1 MREDIKSQKLTYL
14 SKNFYFFVSRCPKST
29 GSNVITYEDTARES
43 SGHWQNRDFAND
55 PIVPSYHQNSSGEDV
70 AVKRKCSRLY
80 SFILACL
87 MLMPCIQ
94 TQAAAANLP
103 PGTSKA
109 VVFLLDASNSMNT
122 NDRERLAKDSIAQL
136 IYSLPSN
143 YYVGFAAYNTS
154 VVSSIGMQDSSAR
167 EPVMEAV
174 DAVAYTGYTNA
185 GAGLTTG
192 MELLETV
199 DAAEKTVVILSDGE
213 IIMNS
218 DAATAESSNQFQ
230 AAVEDAQVKGV
241 RIHVIGLGAD
251 MADEDNTIFS
261 AATQTGGV
269 NYHAP
274 QSTDIQSVIDSILLE
289 QLGVKKTRAAIIDTD
304 GGTEDITVSIPS
316 ANTSRTRILLTSGSP
331 IQNLKADFS
340 AVNGWQYSGSRYTLL
355 ELDHP
360 TDTAVH
366 ITFQGRAGGQVKV
379 DVISEYVLTTKLASA
394 YTDSEPESP
403 EAEYLDRAAEIS
415 AAFYDAGDSDR
426 QMLTDP
432 VFQGLLVP
440 TTAGTDSTSCYL
452 KDGVITFQRAVTADA
467 KLPVQF
473 DFTRLDTNLILEQ
486 PVLLDL
492 AGPPALT
499 KPPLE
504 DYRPQIIVGALILL
518 AFISMLIIWL
528 ASRRKKAKAVASPA
542 APVAPAAAPA
552 ARVEEPGR
560 YGYVGRLN
568 IYITNTLS
576 GHDFPPL
583 TYNLFR
589 IPGGKK
595 LSLQEILDGC
605 EVDEPFEGA
614 DKIFFQPGAG
624 HCLLLTNES
633 DCTLM
638 QNREI
643 LMKGRSYQISLNS
656 KVDITFEDERSEIA
670 LQYRDVKPSDM
681 RLLAGEP
688 H

>member
-1 MREDIKSQKLTYL
+1 MRES
-14 SKNFYFFVSRCPKST
+14 FGC
-29 GSNVITYEDTARES
+29 
-43 SGHWQNRDFAND
+43 WQNRDFANG
-55 PIVPSYHQNSSGEDV
+55 PYPPKTNLISYGEDI

-80 SFILACL
+80 SFVLVCFML
-87 MLMPCIQ
+87 MLCVQ

-154 VVSSIGMQDSSAR
+154 VVSSIGMQDSNAR

-174 DAVAYTGYTNA
+174 EAVSYTGYTNA
-185 GAGLTTG
+185 GAGLATG
-192 MELLETV
+192 MELLDTV
-199 DAAEKTVVILSDGE
+199 DAAEKTIVILSDGE
-213 IIMNS
+213 IIMSS
-218 DAATAESSNQFQ
+218 DDATAESSDQFQ
-230 AAVEDAQVKGV
+230 AAVETARTEGV
-241 RIHVIGLGAD
+241 RVHVIGLGED
-251 MADEDNTIFS
+251 MADDDNTIFS
-261 AATQTGGV
+261 AAVQTKGV

-304 GGTEDITVSIPS
+304 GGTEDITVTIPS
-316 ANTSRTRILLTSGSP
+316 TNTSRTRILLTSGSP

-355 ELDHP
+355 ELEHP

-379 DVISEYVLTTKLASA
+379 DVISEYVLTTKLAAS

-403 EAEYLDRAAEIS
+403 ETECLDRTVEIS

-440 TTAGTDSTSCYL
+440 TAAGGDSVSCYL
-452 KDGVITFQRAVTADA
+452 KDGIITFQRAVTADT

-492 AGPPALT
+492 EGPPALP
-499 KPPLE
+499 KSPLE

-518 AFISMLIIWL
+518 AVISMLIIWL
-528 ASRRKKAKAVASPA
+528 ASRRKKAREVVSPTAPAVPT
-542 APVAPAAAPA
+542 AAAPA
-552 ARVEEPGR
+552 ARTEEPGR

-595 LSLQEILDGC
+595 LSLQDILDSC
-605 EVDEPFEGA
+605 EVEEPFEGA
-614 DKIFFQPGAG
+614 DKIFFQPAAG
-624 HCLLLTNES
+624 HCLLLTNKS

-643 LMKGRSYQISLNS
+643 LMKGHSYQISLNS

>member
-1 MREDIKSQKLTYL
+1 M
-14 SKNFYFFVSRCPKST
+14 
-29 GSNVITYEDTARES
+29 
-43 SGHWQNRDFAND
+43 
-55 PIVPSYHQNSSGEDV
+55 
-70 AVKRKCSRLY
+70 KRKCSRLY
-80 SFILACL
+80 SFILACF
-87 MLMPCIQ
+87 MLMTCVQ
-94 TQAAAANLP
+94 MQAAAANLP

-109 VVFLLDASNSMNT
+109 VVFLLDASNSMNS

-154 VVSSIGMQDSSAR
+154 VVSSIGMQDSNAR

-174 DAVAYTGYTNA
+174 DAVSYTGYTNA

-192 MELLETV
+192 MELLDTV

-218 DAATAESSNQFQ
+218 NDATAESSNQFQ
-230 AAVEDAQVKGV
+230 TAVEAARAEGV
-241 RIHVIGLGAD
+241 RIHVIGLGED
-251 MADEDNTIFS
+251 MADDDNTIFS
-261 AATQTGGV
+261 AATQTDGV

-304 GGTEDITVSIPS
+304 GGTEDITVTIPS

-360 TDTAVH
+360 TDTTVH

-379 DVISEYVLTTKLASA
+379 DVISEYVLAARLTAS
-394 YTDSEPESP
+394 YTDSEPELP
-403 EAEYLDRAAEIS
+403 EAEYLHRAADVS
-415 AAFYDAGDSDR
+415 AAFYDAGDTDR

-432 VFQGLLVP
+432 VFQGLSVP
-440 TTAGTDSTSCYL
+440 TTAGTDTVSCYL
-452 KDGVITFQRAVTADA
+452 KDGVIAFHCTVTADT

-473 DFTRLDTNLILEQ
+473 DFTKLDTNLILEQ
-486 PVLLDL
+486 PVTVELE
-492 AGPPALT
+492 GPPAVE

-504 DYRPQIIVGALILL
+504 DYRPQIIVGSLILL
-518 AFISMLIIWL
+518 ALISLLIIWL
-528 ASRRKKAKAVASPA
+528 VSWRKKAKVVVP
-542 APVAPAAAPA
+542 PAAAVSATTA
-552 ARVEEPGR
+552 APTSQTEETSR

-595 LSLQEILDGC
+595 LSLQEILDSC

-624 HCLLLTNES
+624 HCLLLTNNS

-643 LMKGRSYQISLNS
+643 LMKGHSYQIGLNS

-681 RLLAGEP
+681 RLLAGET

>member
-1 MREDIKSQKLTYL
+1 M
-14 SKNFYFFVSRCPKST
+14 
-29 GSNVITYEDTARES
+29 
-43 SGHWQNRDFAND
+43 
-55 PIVPSYHQNSSGEDV
+55 
-70 AVKRKCSRLY
+70 KRKCSRLY
-80 SFILACL
+80 SFILACF
-87 MLMPCIQ
+87 MLMTCVQ

-109 VVFLLDASNSMNT
+109 VVFLLDASNSMNS

-154 VVSSIGMQDSSAR
+154 VVSSIGMQDSNAR

-174 DAVAYTGYTNA
+174 DAVSYTGYTNA

-192 MELLETV
+192 MELLDTV

-218 DAATAESSNQFQ
+218 NDATAESSNQFQ
-230 AAVEDAQVKGV
+230 TAVEAARAEGV
-241 RIHVIGLGAD
+241 RIHVIGLGED
-251 MADEDNTIFS
+251 MADDDNTIFS
-261 AATQTGGV
+261 AATQTDGV

-304 GGTEDITVSIPS
+304 GGTEDITVTIPS

-360 TDTAVH
+360 TDTTVH

-379 DVISEYVLTTKLASA
+379 DVISEYVLAARLTAS
-394 YTDSEPESP
+394 YTDSEPELP
-403 EAEYLDRAAEIS
+403 EAEYLHRAADVS
-415 AAFYDAGDSDR
+415 AAFYDAGDTDR

-432 VFQGLLVP
+432 VFQGLSVP
-440 TTAGTDSTSCYL
+440 TTAGTDTVSCYL
-452 KDGVITFQRAVTADA
+452 KDGVIAFHCTVTADT

-473 DFTRLDTNLILEQ
+473 DFTKLDTNLILEQ
-486 PVLLDL
+486 PVTVELE
-492 AGPPALT
+492 GPPAVE

-504 DYRPQIIVGALILL
+504 DYRPQIIVGSLILL
-518 AFISMLIIWL
+518 ALISLLIIWL
-528 ASRRKKAKAVASPA
+528 VSWRKKAKVVVP
-542 APVAPAAAPA
+542 PAAAVSATTA
-552 ARVEEPGR
+552 APTSQTEDTSR

-595 LSLQEILDGC
+595 LSLQEILDSC

-624 HCLLLTNES
+624 HCLLLTNNS

-643 LMKGRSYQISLNS
+643 LMKGHSYQIGLNS

-681 RLLAGEP
+681 RLLAGET

>member
-1 MREDIKSQKLTYL
+1 M
-14 SKNFYFFVSRCPKST
+14 
-29 GSNVITYEDTARES
+29 
-43 SGHWQNRDFAND
+43 
-55 PIVPSYHQNSSGEDV
+55 
-70 AVKRKCSRLY
+70 KRKCSRLY
-80 SFILACL
+80 SFILACF
-87 MLMPCIQ
+87 MLMTCVQ

-109 VVFLLDASNSMNT
+109 VVFLLDASNSMNS

-154 VVSSIGMQDSSAR
+154 VVSSIGMQDSNAR

-174 DAVAYTGYTNA
+174 DAVSYTGYTNA

-192 MELLETV
+192 MELLDTV

-218 DAATAESSNQFQ
+218 NDATAESSNQFQ
-230 AAVEDAQVKGV
+230 TAVEAARAEGV
-241 RIHVIGLGAD
+241 RIHVIGLGED
-251 MADEDNTIFS
+251 MADDDNTIFS
-261 AATQTGGV
+261 AATQTNGV

-274 QSTDIQSVIDSILLE
+274 QSTDIQNVIDSILLD

-304 GGTEDITVSIPS
+304 GGTEDITVTIPS

-360 TDTAVH
+360 TDTTVH

-379 DVISEYVLTTKLASA
+379 DVISEYVLAARLTAS
-394 YTDSEPESP
+394 YTDSEPELP
-403 EAEYLDRAAEIS
+403 EAEYLHRAADVS
-415 AAFYDAGDSDR
+415 AAFYDAGDTDR

-432 VFQGLLVP
+432 VFQGLSVP
-440 TTAGTDSTSCYL
+440 TTAGTDTVSCYL
-452 KDGVITFQRAVTADA
+452 KDGVIAFHCTVTADT

-473 DFTRLDTNLILEQ
+473 DFTKLDTNLILEQ
-486 PVLLDL
+486 PVTVELE
-492 AGPPALT
+492 GPPAVE

-504 DYRPQIIVGALILL
+504 DYRPQIIVGSLILL
-518 AFISMLIIWL
+518 ALISLLIIWL
-528 ASRRKKAKAVASPA
+528 VSWRKKAKVVVPPTAAVSATTA
-542 APVAPAAAPA
+542 APTSQT
-552 ARVEEPGR
+552 EETSR

-595 LSLQEILDGC
+595 LSLQEILDSC

-624 HCLLLTNES
+624 HCLLLTNNS

-643 LMKGRSYQISLNS
+643 LMKGHSYQIGLNS

-681 RLLAGEP
+681 RLLAGET

>member
-1 MREDIKSQKLTYL
+1 M
-14 SKNFYFFVSRCPKST
+14 
-29 GSNVITYEDTARES
+29 
-43 SGHWQNRDFAND
+43 
-55 PIVPSYHQNSSGEDV
+55 
-70 AVKRKCSRLY
+70 KRKCSRLY
-80 SFILACL
+80 SFILACF
-87 MLMPCIQ
+87 MLMTCVQ

-109 VVFLLDASNSMNT
+109 VVFLLDASNSMNS

-154 VVSSIGMQDSSAR
+154 VVSSIGMQDSNAR

-174 DAVAYTGYTNA
+174 DAVSYTGYTNA

-192 MELLETV
+192 MELLDTV

-218 DAATAESSNQFQ
+218 NDATAESSNQFQ
-230 AAVEDAQVKGV
+230 TAVEAARAEGV
-241 RIHVIGLGAD
+241 RIHVIGLGED
-251 MADEDNTIFS
+251 MADDDNTIFS
-261 AATQTGGV
+261 AATQTNGV

-274 QSTDIQSVIDSILLE
+274 QSTDIQNVIDSILLD

-304 GGTEDITVSIPS
+304 GGTEDITVTIPS

-360 TDTAVH
+360 TDTTVH

-379 DVISEYVLTTKLASA
+379 DVISEYVLAARLTAS
-394 YTDSEPESP
+394 YTDSEPELP
-403 EAEYLDRAAEIS
+403 EAEDLHRAADVS
-415 AAFYDAGDSDR
+415 AAFYDAGDTDR

-432 VFQGLLVP
+432 VFQGLSVP
-440 TTAGTDSTSCYL
+440 TTAGTDTVSCYL
-452 KDGVITFQRAVTADA
+452 KDGVIAFHCTVTADT

-473 DFTRLDTNLILEQ
+473 DFTKLDTNLILEQ
-486 PVLLDL
+486 PVTVELE
-492 AGPPALT
+492 GPPAVE

-504 DYRPQIIVGALILL
+504 DYRPQIIVGSLILL
-518 AFISMLIIWL
+518 ALISLLIIWL
-528 ASRRKKAKAVASPA
+528 VSWRKKAKVVVP
-542 APVAPAAAPA
+542 PAAAVSATTA
-552 ARVEEPGR
+552 APTSQTEETSR

-595 LSLQEILDGC
+595 LSLQEILDSC

-624 HCLLLTNES
+624 HCLLLTNNS

-643 LMKGRSYQISLNS
+643 LMKGHSYQIGLNS

-681 RLLAGEP
+681 RLLAGET

>member
-1 MREDIKSQKLTYL
+1 M
-14 SKNFYFFVSRCPKST
+14 
-29 GSNVITYEDTARES
+29 
-43 SGHWQNRDFAND
+43 
-55 PIVPSYHQNSSGEDV
+55 
-70 AVKRKCSRLY
+70 KRKCSRLY
-80 SFILACL
+80 SFILACF
-87 MLMPCIQ
+87 MLMTCVQ

-109 VVFLLDASNSMNT
+109 VVFLLDASNSMNS

-154 VVSSIGMQDSSAR
+154 VVSSIGMQDSNAR

-174 DAVAYTGYTNA
+174 DAVSYTGYTNA

-192 MELLETV
+192 MELLDTV

-218 DAATAESSNQFQ
+218 NDATAESSNQFQ
-230 AAVEDAQVKGV
+230 TAVEAARAEGV
-241 RIHVIGLGAD
+241 RIHVIGLGED
-251 MADEDNTIFS
+251 MADDDNTIFS
-261 AATQTGGV
+261 AATQTNGV

-274 QSTDIQSVIDSILLE
+274 QSTDIQNVIDSILLD

-304 GGTEDITVSIPS
+304 GGTEDITVTIPS

-360 TDTAVH
+360 TDTTVH
-366 ITFQGRAGGQVKV
+366 ITFQGRVGGQVKV
-379 DVISEYVLTTKLASA
+379 DVISEYVLAARLTAS
-394 YTDSEPESP
+394 YTDSEPELP
-403 EAEYLDRAAEIS
+403 EAEYLHRAADVS
-415 AAFYDAGDSDR
+415 AAFYDAGDTDR

-432 VFQGLLVP
+432 VFQGLSVP
-440 TTAGTDSTSCYL
+440 TTAGTDTVSCYL
-452 KDGVITFQRAVTADA
+452 KDGVIAFHCTVTADT

-473 DFTRLDTNLILEQ
+473 DFTKLDTNLILEQ
-486 PVLLDL
+486 PVTVELE
-492 AGPPALT
+492 GPPAVE

-504 DYRPQIIVGALILL
+504 DYRPQIIVGSLILL
-518 AFISMLIIWL
+518 ALISLLIIWL
-528 ASRRKKAKAVASPA
+528 VSWRKKAKVVVP
-542 APVAPAAAPA
+542 PAAAVSATTA
-552 ARVEEPGR
+552 APTSQTEETSR

-595 LSLQEILDGC
+595 LSLQEILDSC

-624 HCLLLTNES
+624 HCLLLTNNS

-643 LMKGRSYQISLNS
+643 LMKGHSYQIGLNS

-681 RLLAGEP
+681 RLLAGET

>member
-1 MREDIKSQKLTYL
+1 M
-14 SKNFYFFVSRCPKST
+14 
-29 GSNVITYEDTARES
+29 
-43 SGHWQNRDFAND
+43 
-55 PIVPSYHQNSSGEDV
+55 
-70 AVKRKCSRLY
+70 KRKCSRLY
-80 SFILACL
+80 SFILACF
-87 MLMPCIQ
+87 MLMTCVQ

-109 VVFLLDASNSMNT
+109 VVFLLDASNSMNS

-154 VVSSIGMQDSSAR
+154 VVSSIGMQDSNAR

-174 DAVAYTGYTNA
+174 DAVSYTGYTNA
-185 GAGLTTG
+185 GAGLITG
-192 MELLETV
+192 MELLDTV

-218 DAATAESSNQFQ
+218 NDATAESSNQFQ
-230 AAVEDAQVKGV
+230 TAVEAARAEGV
-241 RIHVIGLGAD
+241 RIHVIGLGED
-251 MADEDNTIFS
+251 MADDDNTIFS
-261 AATQTGGV
+261 AATQTDGV

-304 GGTEDITVSIPS
+304 GGTEDITVTIPS

-360 TDTAVH
+360 TDTTVH

-379 DVISEYVLTTKLASA
+379 DVISEYVLAARLTAS
-394 YTDSEPESP
+394 YTDSEPELP
-403 EAEYLDRAAEIS
+403 EAEYLHRAADVS
-415 AAFYDAGDSDR
+415 AAFYDAGDTDR

-432 VFQGLLVP
+432 VFQGLSVP
-440 TTAGTDSTSCYL
+440 TTAGTDTVSCYL
-452 KDGVITFQRAVTADA
+452 KDGVIAFHCTVTADT

-473 DFTRLDTNLILEQ
+473 DFTKLDTNLILEQ
-486 PVLLDL
+486 PVTVELE
-492 AGPPALT
+492 GPPAVE

-504 DYRPQIIVGALILL
+504 DYRPQIIVGSLILL
-518 AFISMLIIWL
+518 ALISLLIIWL
-528 ASRRKKAKAVASPA
+528 VSWRKKAKVVVP
-542 APVAPAAAPA
+542 PAAAVSATTA
-552 ARVEEPGR
+552 APTSQTEETSR

-595 LSLQEILDGC
+595 LSLQEILDSC

-624 HCLLLTNES
+624 HCLLLTNNS

-643 LMKGRSYQISLNS
+643 LMKGHSYQIGLNS

-681 RLLAGEP
+681 RLLAGET

>member
-1 MREDIKSQKLTYL
+1 M
-14 SKNFYFFVSRCPKST
+14 
-29 GSNVITYEDTARES
+29 
-43 SGHWQNRDFAND
+43 
-55 PIVPSYHQNSSGEDV
+55 
-70 AVKRKCSRLY
+70 KRRRSRLY
-80 SFILACL
+80 SFILVCFMLIAC
-87 MLMPCIQ
+87 IR
-94 TQAAAANLP
+94 TQATDANPP

-109 VVFLLDASNSMNT
+109 IVFLLDASNSMNS

-154 VVSSIGMQDSSAR
+154 VVSSIGMQDGNDR
-167 EPVMEAV
+167 EPVMEEV

-185 GAGLTTG
+185 GAGLTTA
-192 MELLETV
+192 MELLDTV
-199 DAAEKTVVILSDGE
+199 DASEKTVVILSDGE

-218 DAATAESSNQFQ
+218 NAATTESSTQFQ
-230 AAVEDAQVKGV
+230 AAVEAAQTAGV

-251 MADEDNTIFS
+251 MADDDNTIFS
-261 AATQTGGV
+261 ASTQTKGV

-274 QSTDIQSVIDSILLE
+274 QSTDIQSVIDSILSE
-289 QLGVKKTRAAIIDTD
+289 QLGVRRTRAAIVDTD
-304 GGTEDITVSIPS
+304 GGTEEITVTIPS
-316 ANTSRTRILLTSGSP
+316 VNTSRTRILLTSGNP

-379 DVISEYVLTTKLASA
+379 DVISEYVLTTQFNVS
-394 YTDSEPESP
+394 YTDSEPELP
-403 EAEYLDRAAEIS
+403 ETEYFNRTADITAT
-415 AAFYDAGDSDR
+415 FYDAGDSDR

-432 VFQGLLVP
+432 VFQGRLVP
-440 TTAGTDSTSCYL
+440 VTADGDSIPCYL
-452 KDGVITFQRAVTADA
+452 KDGAIVFQRTVPADA
-467 KLPVQF
+467 KAAVQF
-473 DFTRLDTNLILEQ
+473 DFTKLDTNLILKQ
-486 PVLLDL
+486 PASVELE
-492 AGPPALT
+492 GPPTLPE
-499 KPPLE
+499 PPPE
-504 DYRPQIIVGALILL
+504 DFRPQIIAGSLILL
-518 AFISMLIIWL
+518 AIAAILIIWL
-528 ASRRKKAKAVASPA
+528 TSRRRKAKVVVPSAAAAAVS
-542 APVAPAAAPA
+542 APV
-552 ARVEEPGR
+552 ARVEETGR

-576 GHDFPPL
+576 GHDFPPF

-595 LSLQEILDGC
+595 LSLQEILDSC

-614 DKIFFQPGAG
+614 DRIFFQPAAG
-624 HCLLLTNES
+624 HCLLLINES

>member
-1 MREDIKSQKLTYL
+1 M
-14 SKNFYFFVSRCPKST
+14 
-29 GSNVITYEDTARES
+29 
-43 SGHWQNRDFAND
+43 
-55 PIVPSYHQNSSGEDV
+55 
-70 AVKRKCSRLY
+70 KRKCSRLY
-80 SFILACL
+80 SFILACF
-87 MLMPCIQ
+87 MLMTCVQ

-109 VVFLLDASNSMNT
+109 VVFLLDASNSMNS

-154 VVSSIGMQDSSAR
+154 VVSSIGMQDSNAR

-174 DAVAYTGYTNA
+174 DAVSYTGYTNA

-192 MELLETV
+192 MELLDTV

-218 DAATAESSNQFQ
+218 NDATAESSNQFQ
-230 AAVEDAQVKGV
+230 TAVEAARAEGV
-241 RIHVIGLGAD
+241 RIHVIGLGED
-251 MADEDNTIFS
+251 MADDDNTIFS
-261 AATQTGGV
+261 AATQTNGV

-274 QSTDIQSVIDSILLE
+274 QSTDIQNVIDSILLD

-304 GGTEDITVSIPS
+304 GGTEDITVTIPS

-360 TDTAVH
+360 TDTTVH

-379 DVISEYVLTTKLASA
+379 DVISEYVLAARLTAS
-394 YTDSEPESP
+394 YTDSEPELP
-403 EAEYLDRAAEIS
+403 EAEYFHRTADVS
-415 AAFYDAGDSDR
+415 AAFYDAGDTDR

-432 VFQGLLVP
+432 VFQGLSVP
-440 TTAGTDSTSCYL
+440 TTAGTDTVSCYL
-452 KDGVITFQRAVTADA
+452 KDGVIAFHCTVTADT

-473 DFTRLDTNLILEQ
+473 DFTKLDTNLILEQ
-486 PVLLDL
+486 PVTVELE
-492 AGPPALT
+492 GPPAVE

-504 DYRPQIIVGALILL
+504 DYRPQIIVGSLILL
-518 AFISMLIIWL
+518 ALISLLIIWL
-528 ASRRKKAKAVASPA
+528 VSWRKKAKVVVP
-542 APVAPAAAPA
+542 PAAAVSATTA
-552 ARVEEPGR
+552 APTSQTEETSR

-595 LSLQEILDGC
+595 LSLQEILDSC

-624 HCLLLTNES
+624 HCLLLTNNS

-643 LMKGRSYQISLNS
+643 LMKGHSYQIGLNS

-681 RLLAGEP
+681 RLLAGET

>member
-1 MREDIKSQKLTYL
+1 M
-14 SKNFYFFVSRCPKST
+14 
-29 GSNVITYEDTARES
+29 
-43 SGHWQNRDFAND
+43 
-55 PIVPSYHQNSSGEDV
+55 NS
-70 AVKRKCSRLY
+70 
-80 SFILACL
+80 
-87 MLMPCIQ
+87 
-94 TQAAAANLP
+94 
-103 PGTSKA
+103 
-109 VVFLLDASNSMNT
+109 

-154 VVSSIGMQDSSAR
+154 VVSSIGMQDSNAR

-174 DAVAYTGYTNA
+174 DAVSYTGYTNA

-192 MELLETV
+192 MELLDTV

-218 DAATAESSNQFQ
+218 NDATAESSNQFQ
-230 AAVEDAQVKGV
+230 TAVEAARAEGV
-241 RIHVIGLGAD
+241 RIHVIGLGED
-251 MADEDNTIFS
+251 MADDDNTIFS
-261 AATQTGGV
+261 AATQTNGV

-274 QSTDIQSVIDSILLE
+274 QSTDIQNVIDSILLD

-304 GGTEDITVSIPS
+304 GGTEDITVTIPS

-360 TDTAVH
+360 TDTTVH

-379 DVISEYVLTTKLASA
+379 DVISEYVLAARLTAS
-394 YTDSEPESP
+394 YTDSEPELP
-403 EAEYLDRAAEIS
+403 EAEYLHRAADVS
-415 AAFYDAGDSDR
+415 AAFYDAGDTDR

-432 VFQGLLVP
+432 VFQGLSVP
-440 TTAGTDSTSCYL
+440 TTAGTDTVSCYL
-452 KDGVITFQRAVTADA
+452 KDGVIAFHCTVTADT

-473 DFTRLDTNLILEQ
+473 DFTKLDTNLILEQ
-486 PVLLDL
+486 PVTVELE
-492 AGPPALT
+492 GPPAVE

-504 DYRPQIIVGALILL
+504 DYRPQIIVGSLILL
-518 AFISMLIIWL
+518 ALISLLIIWL
-528 ASRRKKAKAVASPA
+528 VSWRKKAKVVVP
-542 APVAPAAAPA
+542 PAAAVSATTA
-552 ARVEEPGR
+552 APTSQTEETSR

-595 LSLQEILDGC
+595 LSLQEILDSC

-624 HCLLLTNES
+624 HCLLLTNNS

-643 LMKGRSYQISLNS
+643 LMKGHSYQIGLNS

-681 RLLAGEP
+681 RLLAGET

>member
-1 MREDIKSQKLTYL
+1 M
-14 SKNFYFFVSRCPKST
+14 
-29 GSNVITYEDTARES
+29 
-43 SGHWQNRDFAND
+43 
-55 PIVPSYHQNSSGEDV
+55 
-70 AVKRKCSRLY
+70 KRKCSRLNL
-80 SFILACL
+80 FILACL
-87 MLMPCIQ
+87 MLMAYIP
-94 TQAAAANLP
+94 TQAAAVNLP

-136 IYSLPSN
+136 IYSLPSD
-143 YYVGFAAYNTS
+143 YYVGFAAYNNS

-192 MELLETV
+192 MELLDSV
-199 DAAEKTVVILSDGE
+199 DASEKTIVILSDGE

-218 DAATAESSNQFQ
+218 DDATAESSSQFQ
-230 AAVEDAQVKGV
+230 AAVEDAQTKGV

-251 MADEDNTIFS
+251 MAGDDNTIFS
-261 AATQTGGV
+261 SAAQTKGI

-274 QSTDIQSVIDSILLE
+274 QATDIQSVIDSILLE
-289 QLGVKKTRAAIIDTD
+289 QLGVKKTRAAIVDTD

-316 ANTSRTRILLTSGSP
+316 SNTSRTRILLTSGSP

-366 ITFQGRAGGQVKV
+366 ITFQGRADGQVKI
-379 DVISEYVLTTKLASA
+379 DVISEYVLATKLTAV
-394 YTDSEPESP
+394 YTDSEPETP
-403 EAEYLDRAAEIS
+403 EAEYFDRTADIS

-440 TTAGTDSTSCYL
+440 TTADTDSMSCYL
-452 KDGVITFQRAVTADA
+452 KDGAITFQRVVTADTR
-467 KLPVQF
+467 LSVQF
-473 DFTRLDTNLILEQ
+473 DFTKLDTNLILEQ
-486 PVLLDL
+486 PAFLDL
-492 AGPPALT
+492 EGPPALP
-499 KPPLE
+499 KPPLA
-504 DYRPQIIVGALILL
+504 DYRPQIIVGSLILL
-518 AFISMLIIWL
+518 ALISALIIWL
-528 ASRRKKAKAVASPA
+528 ASRRKKAKVISLSA
-542 APVAPAAAPA
+542 AATSAAPA
-552 ARVEEPGR
+552 AQAELASR

-595 LSLQEILDGC
+595 LSLQEILDSC
-605 EVDEPFEGA
+605 EVNEPFEGA
-614 DKIFFQPGAG
+614 DKIFFQPAAG

-643 LMKGRSYQISLNS
+643 LMKGCSYQISLNS

>member
-1 MREDIKSQKLTYL
+1 M
-14 SKNFYFFVSRCPKST
+14 
-29 GSNVITYEDTARES
+29 
-43 SGHWQNRDFAND
+43 
-55 PIVPSYHQNSSGEDV
+55 
-70 AVKRKCSRLY
+70 KRKCSRLY
-80 SFILACL
+80 SFILACF
-87 MLMPCIQ
+87 MLMTCVQ

-109 VVFLLDASNSMNT
+109 VVFLLDASNSMNS

-154 VVSSIGMQDSSAR
+154 VVSSIGMQDSNAR

-174 DAVAYTGYTNA
+174 DAVSYTGYTNA

-192 MELLETV
+192 MELLDTV

-218 DAATAESSNQFQ
+218 NDATAESSNQFQ
-230 AAVEDAQVKGV
+230 TAVEAARAEGV
-241 RIHVIGLGAD
+241 RIHVIGLGED
-251 MADEDNTIFS
+251 MADDDNTIFS
-261 AATQTGGV
+261 AATQTDGV

-304 GGTEDITVSIPS
+304 GGTEDITVTIPS

-360 TDTAVH
+360 TDTTVH

-379 DVISEYVLTTKLASA
+379 DVISEYVLAARLTAS
-394 YTDSEPESP
+394 YTDSEPELP
-403 EAEYLDRAAEIS
+403 EAEYLHRAADVS
-415 AAFYDAGDSDR
+415 AAFYDAGDTDR

-432 VFQGLLVP
+432 VFQGLSVP
-440 TTAGTDSTSCYL
+440 TTAGTDTVSCYL
-452 KDGVITFQRAVTADA
+452 KDGVIAFHCTVTADT

-473 DFTRLDTNLILEQ
+473 DFTKLDTNLILEQ
-486 PVLLDL
+486 PVTVELE
-492 AGPPALT
+492 GPPAVE

-504 DYRPQIIVGALILL
+504 DYRPQIIVGSLILL
-518 AFISMLIIWL
+518 ALISLLIIWL
-528 ASRRKKAKAVASPA
+528 VSWRKKAKVVVP
-542 APVAPAAAPA
+542 PAAAVSATTA
-552 ARVEEPGR
+552 APTSQTEETSR

-595 LSLQEILDGC
+595 LSLQEILDSC

-614 DKIFFQPGAG
+614 DKIFFQHGAG
-624 HCLLLTNES
+624 HCLLLTNNS

-643 LMKGRSYQISLNS
+643 LMKGHSYQIGLNS

-681 RLLAGEP
+681 RLLAGET

>member
-1 MREDIKSQKLTYL
+1 M
-14 SKNFYFFVSRCPKST
+14 
-29 GSNVITYEDTARES
+29 
-43 SGHWQNRDFAND
+43 
-55 PIVPSYHQNSSGEDV
+55 
-70 AVKRKCSRLY
+70 KRKCSRLY
-80 SFILACL
+80 SFILACF
-87 MLMPCIQ
+87 MLMTCVQ

-109 VVFLLDASNSMNT
+109 VVFLLDASNSMNS

-154 VVSSIGMQDSSAR
+154 VVSSIGMQDSNAR

-174 DAVAYTGYTNA
+174 DAVSYTGYTNA

-192 MELLETV
+192 MELLDTV

-218 DAATAESSNQFQ
+218 NDATAESSNQFQ
-230 AAVEDAQVKGV
+230 TAVEAARAEGV
-241 RIHVIGLGAD
+241 RIHVIGLGED
-251 MADEDNTIFS
+251 MADDDNTIFS
-261 AATQTGGV
+261 AATQTDGV

-304 GGTEDITVSIPS
+304 GGTEDITVTIPS

-360 TDTAVH
+360 TDTTVH

-379 DVISEYVLTTKLASA
+379 DVISEYVLAARLTAS
-394 YTDSEPESP
+394 YTDSEPELP
-403 EAEYLDRAAEIS
+403 EAEYLHRAADVS
-415 AAFYDAGDSDR
+415 AAFYDAGDTDR

-432 VFQGLLVP
+432 VFQGLSVP
-440 TTAGTDSTSCYL
+440 TTAGTDTVSCYL
-452 KDGVITFQRAVTADA
+452 KDGVIAFHCTVTADT

-473 DFTRLDTNLILEQ
+473 DFTKLDTNLILEQ
-486 PVLLDL
+486 PVTVELE
-492 AGPPALT
+492 GPPAVE

-504 DYRPQIIVGALILL
+504 DYRPQIIVGSLILL
-518 AFISMLIIWL
+518 ALISLLIIWL
-528 ASRRKKAKAVASPA
+528 VSWRKKAKFVVP
-542 APVAPAAAPA
+542 PAAAVSATTA
-552 ARVEEPGR
+552 APTSQTEETSR

-595 LSLQEILDGC
+595 LSLQEILDSC

-624 HCLLLTNES
+624 HCLLLTNNS

-643 LMKGRSYQISLNS
+643 LMKGHSYQIGLNS

-681 RLLAGEP
+681 RLLAGET

>member
-1 MREDIKSQKLTYL
+1 M
-14 SKNFYFFVSRCPKST
+14 
-29 GSNVITYEDTARES
+29 
-43 SGHWQNRDFAND
+43 
-55 PIVPSYHQNSSGEDV
+55 
-70 AVKRKCSRLY
+70 KRKRSRLY
-80 SFILACL
+80 SFILACF
-87 MLMPCIQ
+87 MLMACIQ

-109 VVFLLDASNSMNT
+109 IVFLLDASNSMNS

-143 YYVGFAAYNTS
+143 YYVGFAAYNTN
-154 VVSSIGMQDSSAR
+154 VVSSIGMQDSHNR
-167 EPVMEAV
+167 EPVMKAV
-174 DAVAYTGYTNA
+174 DDVGYIGYTNA
-185 GAGLTTG
+185 GAGLTTA
-192 MELLETV
+192 MELLDTV
-199 DAAEKTVVILSDGE
+199 DAAEKTIVILSDGE
-213 IIMNS
+213 IIMSS
-218 DAATAESSNQFQ
+218 DAATAESSSQFQ
-230 AAVEDAQVKGV
+230 TAVEDARAQGV

-251 MADEDNTIFS
+251 MADDDNTIFS
-261 AATQTGGV
+261 ASAQTKGV

-274 QSTDIQSVIDSILLE
+274 QSTDIQNVIDSILLE

-304 GGTEDITVSIPS
+304 GSTEDITVTIPS
-316 ANTSRTRILLTSGSP
+316 VNTSTTRILLTSGNP

-360 TDTAVH
+360 TDTSVH

-379 DVISEYVLTTKLASA
+379 DVISEYVLTTQIAVSYADSDPKLA
-394 YTDSEPESP
+394 
-403 EAEYLDRAAEIS
+403 EAEYFDRTADIVAT
-415 AAFYDAGDSDR
+415 FYDAGDTDR

-440 TTAGTDSTSCYL
+440 VTAAGDSISCYL
-452 KDGVITFQRAVTADA
+452 KDGVIAFQRAVTADA
-467 KLPVQF
+467 RAAIQF
-473 DFTRLDTNLILEQ
+473 DFTKLDTNLILEQ
-486 PVLLDL
+486 PVSVELE
-492 AGPPALT
+492 GPPALP

-504 DYRPQIIVGALILL
+504 DYRPQIIVGSLILL
-518 AFISMLIIWL
+518 ALISILIIWL
-528 ASRRKKAKAVASPA
+528 ASRRKRARVITPPAGAAGAAVAATPPA
-542 APVAPAAAPA
+542 PEI
-552 ARVEEPGR
+552 RVDETSR

-595 LSLQEILDGC
+595 LSLQEILDSC

-614 DKIFFQPGAG
+614 DKIFFQPAAG

-643 LMKGRSYQISLNS
+643 LMKGHSYQISLNS

>member
-1 MREDIKSQKLTYL
+1 M
-14 SKNFYFFVSRCPKST
+14 
-29 GSNVITYEDTARES
+29 
-43 SGHWQNRDFAND
+43 
-55 PIVPSYHQNSSGEDV
+55 
-70 AVKRKCSRLY
+70 KRKCSRLY
-80 SFILACL
+80 SFILACF
-87 MLMPCIQ
+87 MLMTCVQ

-109 VVFLLDASNSMNT
+109 VVFLLDASNSMNS

-154 VVSSIGMQDSSAR
+154 VVSSIGMQDSNAR

-174 DAVAYTGYTNA
+174 DAVSYTGYTNA

-192 MELLETV
+192 MELLDTV

-218 DAATAESSNQFQ
+218 NDATAESSNQFQ
-230 AAVEDAQVKGV
+230 TAVEAARAEGV
-241 RIHVIGLGAD
+241 RIHVIGLGED
-251 MADEDNTIFS
+251 MADDDNTIFS
-261 AATQTGGV
+261 AATQTDGV

-304 GGTEDITVSIPS
+304 GGTEDITVTIPS

-360 TDTAVH
+360 TDTTVH
-366 ITFQGRAGGQVKV
+366 ITFQGRVGGQVKV
-379 DVISEYVLTTKLASA
+379 DVISEYVLAARLTAS
-394 YTDSEPESP
+394 YTDSEPELP
-403 EAEYLDRAAEIS
+403 EAEYLHRAADVS
-415 AAFYDAGDSDR
+415 AAFYDAGDTDR

-432 VFQGLLVP
+432 VFQGLSVP
-440 TTAGTDSTSCYL
+440 TTAGTDTVSCYL
-452 KDGVITFQRAVTADA
+452 KDGVIAFHCTVTADT

-473 DFTRLDTNLILEQ
+473 DFTKLDTNLILEQ
-486 PVLLDL
+486 PVTVELE
-492 AGPPALT
+492 GPPAVE

-504 DYRPQIIVGALILL
+504 DYRPQIIVGSLILL
-518 AFISMLIIWL
+518 ALISLLIIWL
-528 ASRRKKAKAVASPA
+528 VSWRKKAKVVVP
-542 APVAPAAAPA
+542 PAAAVSATTA
-552 ARVEEPGR
+552 APTSQTEETSR

-595 LSLQEILDGC
+595 LSLQEILDSC

-624 HCLLLTNES
+624 HCLLLTNNS

-643 LMKGRSYQISLNS
+643 LMKGHSYQIGLNS
-656 KVDITFEDERSEIA
+656 KVDITFEDEQSEIA

-681 RLLAGEP
+681 RLLAGET

>member
-1 MREDIKSQKLTYL
+1 M
-14 SKNFYFFVSRCPKST
+14 
-29 GSNVITYEDTARES
+29 
-43 SGHWQNRDFAND
+43 
-55 PIVPSYHQNSSGEDV
+55 
-70 AVKRKCSRLY
+70 KRKRSRLY
-80 SFILACL
+80 SFILAWF
-87 MLMPCIQ
+87 MLLACIP

-154 VVSSIGMQDSSAR
+154 VVSSVGMQDSGDR
-167 EPVMEAV
+167 EPVMDAV
-174 DAVAYTGYTNA
+174 DTVTYIGYTNA
-185 GAGLTTG
+185 GAGLTTA
-192 MELLETV
+192 MELLDTV
-199 DAAEKTVVILSDGE
+199 SASEKTVVILSDGE

-218 DAATAESSNQFQ
+218 DDATAESSRQFQ
-230 AAVEDAQVKGV
+230 AAVEAARTQGV

-261 AATQTGGV
+261 ASAQTNGV

-274 QSTDIQSVIDSILLE
+274 QSADIQAVIDSILQE
-289 QLGVKKTRAAIIDTD
+289 QLGVKKTRAAIVDTD
-304 GGTEDITVSIPS
+304 GGTEDITVNIPS
-316 ANTSRTRILLTSGSP
+316 INTSRTRVLLTSENP

-366 ITFQGRAGGQVKV
+366 ITFQGRAGGQIKV
-379 DVISEYVLTTKLASA
+379 DVISEYVLVTQLQVS
-394 YTDSEPESP
+394 YTDSNPTEP
-403 EAEYLDRAAEIS
+403 EAEYPDRMADIT

-432 VFQGLLVP
+432 VFQGMLIPVMVDGDVTP
-440 TTAGTDSTSCYL
+440 CYL
-452 KDGVITFQRAVTADA
+452 KDGAVTFQRTVPAGVKASI
-467 KLPVQF
+467 QF

-486 PVLLDL
+486 PISMELE
-492 AGPPALT
+492 GPAAVP

-504 DYRPQIIVGALILL
+504 DYRPQIIVGSLILL
-518 AFISMLIIWL
+518 ALISMLIIWL
-528 ASRRKKAKAVASPA
+528 ASRRKRAKVVPQPPA
-542 APVAPAAAPA
+542 TTAAGGAATAPT
-552 ARVEEPGR
+552 ARTEETSR

-595 LSLQEILDGC
+595 LSLQEILESC

-614 DKIFFQPGAG
+614 DKIFFQPAAG

-643 LMKGRSYQISLNS
+643 LMKGHSYEISLNS

-681 RLLAGEP
+681 RLLAAEP
-688 H
+688 Q

>member
-1 MREDIKSQKLTYL
+1 MLAEPGFCQWPMPPKNNLISYGEDI
-14 SKNFYFFVSRCPKST
+14 
-29 GSNVITYEDTARES
+29 
-43 SGHWQNRDFAND
+43 
-55 PIVPSYHQNSSGEDV
+55 
-70 AVKRKCSRLY
+70 AVKMKCSRLY
-80 SFILACL
+80 SFVLACF
-87 MLMPCIQ
+87 MLVTCIQ

-109 VVFLLDASNSMNT
+109 VVFLLDASNSMNS

-154 VVSSIGMQDSSAR
+154 VVSSVGMQDSNAR

-174 DAVAYTGYTNA
+174 EAVSYTGYTNA
-185 GAGLTTG
+185 GAGLATG
-192 MELLETV
+192 MELLDTV
-199 DAAEKTVVILSDGE
+199 DAAEKTIVILSDGE
-213 IIMNS
+213 IIMSS
-218 DAATAESSNQFQ
+218 DDATAESSNQFQ
-230 AAVEDAQVKGV
+230 AAVEAAHAEGV
-241 RIHVIGLGAD
+241 RVHVIGLGED
-251 MADEDNTIFS
+251 MADDDNTIFS
-261 AATQTGGV
+261 AAVQTKGV

-289 QLGVKKTRAAIIDTD
+289 QLGVKKTRAAIVDTD
-304 GGTEDITVSIPS
+304 GDTEDITVTIPS
-316 ANTSRTRILLTSGSP
+316 TNTSRTRILLTSGSP

-366 ITFQGRAGGQVKV
+366 ISFQGRAGGRVKV
-379 DVISEYVLTTKLASA
+379 DVISEYVLTAQLTAS
-394 YTDSEPESP
+394 YTDSEPELP
-403 EAEYLDRAAEIS
+403 EAEYHERTADIS
-415 AAFYDAGDSDR
+415 AVFYDAGDSDR

-440 TTAGTDSTSCYL
+440 VSVDGDTIPLYL
-452 KDGVITFQRAVTADA
+452 KKGAVSFQRAVTAA
-467 KLPVQF
+467 EKISVQF
-473 DFTRLDTNLILEQ
+473 DFTKLDTNLILEQ
-486 PVLLDL
+486 PVLLAL
-492 AGPPALT
+492 EGPPALS

-504 DYRPQIIVGALILL
+504 DYRPQIIVGSLILL
-518 AFISMLIIWL
+518 ALLSLLIIWL
-528 ASRRKKAKAVASPA
+528 ASRRKKAKAVVSPA
-542 APVAPAAAPA
+542 STSTGTPRATAPAPAAQ
-552 ARVEEPGR
+552 VEETSR

-568 IYITNTLS
+568 IYITNTVS

-595 LSLQEILDGC
+595 LSLQEILDSC

-614 DKIFFQPGAG
+614 DKIFFQPAAG
-624 HCLLLTNES
+624 RCLLLTNNS

-681 RLLAGEP
+681 RLLVGEP
-688 H
+688 Q

>member
-1 MREDIKSQKLTYL
+1 
-14 SKNFYFFVSRCPKST
+14 
-29 GSNVITYEDTARES
+29 
-43 SGHWQNRDFAND
+43 
-55 PIVPSYHQNSSGEDV
+55 
-70 AVKRKCSRLY
+70 
-80 SFILACL
+80 
-87 MLMPCIQ
+87 MLMTCVQ

-109 VVFLLDASNSMNT
+109 VVFLLDASNSMNS

-154 VVSSIGMQDSSAR
+154 VVSSIGMQDSNAR

-174 DAVAYTGYTNA
+174 DAVSYTGYTNA

-192 MELLETV
+192 MELLDTV

-218 DAATAESSNQFQ
+218 NDATAESSNQFQ
-230 AAVEDAQVKGV
+230 TAVEAARAEGV
-241 RIHVIGLGAD
+241 RIHVIGLGED
-251 MADEDNTIFS
+251 MADDDNTIFS
-261 AATQTGGV
+261 AATQTNGV

-274 QSTDIQSVIDSILLE
+274 QSTDIQNVIDSILLD

-304 GGTEDITVSIPS
+304 GGTEDITVTIPS

-360 TDTAVH
+360 TDTTVH

-379 DVISEYVLTTKLASA
+379 DVISEYVLAARLTAS
-394 YTDSEPESP
+394 YTDSEPELP
-403 EAEYLDRAAEIS
+403 EAEYLHRAADVS
-415 AAFYDAGDSDR
+415 AAFYDAGDTDR

-432 VFQGLLVP
+432 VFQGLSVP
-440 TTAGTDSTSCYL
+440 TTAGTDTVSCYL
-452 KDGVITFQRAVTADA
+452 KDGVIAFHCTVTADT

-473 DFTRLDTNLILEQ
+473 DFTKLDTNLILEQ
-486 PVLLDL
+486 PVTVELE
-492 AGPPALT
+492 GPPAVE

-504 DYRPQIIVGALILL
+504 DYRPQIIVGSLILL
-518 AFISMLIIWL
+518 ALISLLIIWL
-528 ASRRKKAKAVASPA
+528 VSWRKRAKVVVP
-542 APVAPAAAPA
+542 PAAAVSATTA
-552 ARVEEPGR
+552 APTSQTEETSR

-595 LSLQEILDGC
+595 LSLQEILDSC

-624 HCLLLTNES
+624 HCLLLTNNS

-643 LMKGRSYQISLNS
+643 LMKGHSYQIGLNS

-681 RLLAGEP
+681 RLLAGET

>member
-1 MREDIKSQKLTYL
+1 M
-14 SKNFYFFVSRCPKST
+14 
-29 GSNVITYEDTARES
+29 
-43 SGHWQNRDFAND
+43 
-55 PIVPSYHQNSSGEDV
+55 
-70 AVKRKCSRLY
+70 KRKCSRLNL
-80 SFILACL
+80 FILACL
-87 MLMPCIQ
+87 MLMACIP
-94 TQAAAANLP
+94 TQAAAVNLP

-136 IYSLPSN
+136 IYSLPSD
-143 YYVGFAAYNTS
+143 YYVGFAAYNNS

-192 MELLETV
+192 MELLDSV
-199 DAAEKTVVILSDGE
+199 DASEKTIVILSDGE
-213 IIMNS
+213 IIMSN
-218 DAATAESSNQFQ
+218 DDATAESSRQFQ
-230 AAVEDAQVKGV
+230 AAVEDAQTKGV

-251 MADEDNTIFS
+251 MAGDDNTIFS
-261 AATQTGGV
+261 AAAQTKGI

-274 QSTDIQSVIDSILLE
+274 QATDIQSVIDSILLE
-289 QLGVKKTRAAIIDTD
+289 QLGVKKTRAAIVDTD

-316 ANTSRTRILLTSGSP
+316 SNTSRTRILLTSGSP

-366 ITFQGRAGGQVKV
+366 ITFQGRADGQVKI
-379 DVISEYVLTTKLASA
+379 DVISEYVLATKLTAV
-394 YTDSEPESP
+394 YTDSEPETP
-403 EAEYLDRAAEIS
+403 EAEYFDRTADIS

-440 TTAGTDSTSCYL
+440 TTADTDSMSCYL
-452 KDGVITFQRAVTADA
+452 KDGAITFQRVVTADTR
-467 KLPVQF
+467 LSVQF
-473 DFTRLDTNLILEQ
+473 DFTKLDTNLILEQ
-486 PVLLDL
+486 PAFLDL
-492 AGPPALT
+492 EGPPALP
-499 KPPLE
+499 KPPLA
-504 DYRPQIIVGALILL
+504 DYRPQIIVGSLILL
-518 AFISMLIIWL
+518 ALISALIIWL
-528 ASRRKKAKAVASPA
+528 ASRRKKAKVISLSA
-542 APVAPAAAPA
+542 AATAAAPA
-552 ARVEEPGR
+552 AQAELASR

-568 IYITNTLS
+568 IYITSTLS

-595 LSLQEILDGC
+595 LSLQEILDSC
-605 EVDEPFEGA
+605 EVNEPFEGA
-614 DKIFFQPGAG
+614 DKIFFQPAAG

-643 LMKGRSYQISLNS
+643 LMKGCSYQISLNS

>member
-1 MREDIKSQKLTYL
+1 M
-14 SKNFYFFVSRCPKST
+14 
-29 GSNVITYEDTARES
+29 
-43 SGHWQNRDFAND
+43 
-55 PIVPSYHQNSSGEDV
+55 
-70 AVKRKCSRLY
+70 KRKCSRLY
-80 SFILACL
+80 SFILACF
-87 MLMPCIQ
+87 MLMTCVQ
-94 TQAAAANLP
+94 MQAAAANLP

-109 VVFLLDASNSMNT
+109 VVFLLDASNSMNS

-154 VVSSIGMQDSSAR
+154 VVSSIGMQDSNAR

-174 DAVAYTGYTNA
+174 DAVSYTGYTNA

-192 MELLETV
+192 MELLDTV

-218 DAATAESSNQFQ
+218 NDATAESSNQFQ
-230 AAVEDAQVKGV
+230 TAVEAARAEGV
-241 RIHVIGLGAD
+241 RIHVIGLGED
-251 MADEDNTIFS
+251 MADDDNTIFS
-261 AATQTGGV
+261 AATQTNGV

-274 QSTDIQSVIDSILLE
+274 QSTDIQNVIDSILLD

-304 GGTEDITVSIPS
+304 GGTEDITVTIPS

-360 TDTAVH
+360 TDTTVH

-379 DVISEYVLTTKLASA
+379 DVISEYVLAARLTAS
-394 YTDSEPESP
+394 YTDSEPELP
-403 EAEYLDRAAEIS
+403 EAEYLHRAADVS
-415 AAFYDAGDSDR
+415 AAFYDAGDTDR

-432 VFQGLLVP
+432 VFQGLSVP
-440 TTAGTDSTSCYL
+440 TTAGTDTVSCYL
-452 KDGVITFQRAVTADA
+452 KDGVIAFHCTVTADT

-473 DFTRLDTNLILEQ
+473 DFTKLDTNLILEQ
-486 PVLLDL
+486 PVTVELE
-492 AGPPALT
+492 GPPAVE

-504 DYRPQIIVGALILL
+504 DYRPQIIVGSLILL
-518 AFISMLIIWL
+518 ALISLLIIWL
-528 ASRRKKAKAVASPA
+528 VSWRKRAKVVVP
-542 APVAPAAAPA
+542 PAAAVSATTA
-552 ARVEEPGR
+552 APTSQTEETSR

-595 LSLQEILDGC
+595 LSLQEILDSC

-624 HCLLLTNES
+624 HCLLLTNNS

-643 LMKGRSYQISLNS
+643 LMKGHSYQIGLNS

-681 RLLAGEP
+681 RLLAGET

>member
-1 MREDIKSQKLTYL
+1 M
-14 SKNFYFFVSRCPKST
+14 
-29 GSNVITYEDTARES
+29 
-43 SGHWQNRDFAND
+43 
-55 PIVPSYHQNSSGEDV
+55 
-70 AVKRKCSRLY
+70 KRKCSRLY
-80 SFILACL
+80 SFILACF
-87 MLMPCIQ
+87 MLMTCVQ

-109 VVFLLDASNSMNT
+109 VVFLLDASNSMNS

-154 VVSSIGMQDSSAR
+154 VVSSIGMQDSNAR

-174 DAVAYTGYTNA
+174 DAVSYTGYTNA

-192 MELLETV
+192 MELLDTV

-218 DAATAESSNQFQ
+218 NDATAESSNQFQ
-230 AAVEDAQVKGV
+230 TAVEAARAEGV
-241 RIHVIGLGAD
+241 RIHVIGLGED
-251 MADEDNTIFS
+251 MADDDNTIFS
-261 AATQTGGV
+261 AATQTDGV

-304 GGTEDITVSIPS
+304 GGTEDITVTIPS

-360 TDTAVH
+360 TDTTVH

-379 DVISEYVLTTKLASA
+379 DVISEYVLAARLTAS
-394 YTDSEPESP
+394 YTDSEPELP
-403 EAEYLDRAAEIS
+403 EAEYLHRAADVS
-415 AAFYDAGDSDR
+415 AAFYDAGDTDR

-432 VFQGLLVP
+432 VFQGLSVP
-440 TTAGTDSTSCYL
+440 TTAGTDTVSCYL
-452 KDGVITFQRAVTADA
+452 KDGVIAFHCTVTADT

-473 DFTRLDTNLILEQ
+473 DFTKLDTNLILEQ
-486 PVLLDL
+486 PVTVELE
-492 AGPPALT
+492 GPPAVE

-504 DYRPQIIVGALILL
+504 DYRPQIIVGSLILL
-518 AFISMLIIWL
+518 ALISLLIIWL
-528 ASRRKKAKAVASPA
+528 VSWRKRAKVVVP
-542 APVAPAAAPA
+542 PAAAVSATTA
-552 ARVEEPGR
+552 APTSQTEETSR

-595 LSLQEILDGC
+595 LSLQEILDSC

-624 HCLLLTNES
+624 HCLLLTNNS

-643 LMKGRSYQISLNS
+643 LMKGHSYQIGLNS
-656 KVDITFEDERSEIA
+656 KVDITFEDEQSEIA

-681 RLLAGEP
+681 RLLAGET

>member
-1 MREDIKSQKLTYL
+1 M
-14 SKNFYFFVSRCPKST
+14 
-29 GSNVITYEDTARES
+29 
-43 SGHWQNRDFAND
+43 
-55 PIVPSYHQNSSGEDV
+55 
-70 AVKRKCSRLY
+70 KRKCSRLNL
-80 SFILACL
+80 FILACL
-87 MLMPCIQ
+87 MLMACIP
-94 TQAAAANLP
+94 TQAAAVNLP

-136 IYSLPSN
+136 IYSLPSD
-143 YYVGFAAYNTS
+143 YYVGFAAYNNS

-192 MELLETV
+192 MELLDSV
-199 DAAEKTVVILSDGE
+199 DASEKTIVILSDGE

-218 DAATAESSNQFQ
+218 DDATAESSRQFQ
-230 AAVEDAQVKGV
+230 AAVEDAQTKGV

-251 MADEDNTIFS
+251 MADDDNTIFS
-261 AATQTGGV
+261 SAAQTKGI

-274 QSTDIQSVIDSILLE
+274 QATDIQSVIDSILLE
-289 QLGVKKTRAAIIDTD
+289 QLGVKKTRAAIVDTD

-316 ANTSRTRILLTSGSP
+316 SNTSRTRILLTSGSP

-366 ITFQGRAGGQVKV
+366 ITFQGRADGQVKI
-379 DVISEYVLTTKLASA
+379 DVISEYVLATKLTAV
-394 YTDSEPESP
+394 YTDSEPETP
-403 EAEYLDRAAEIS
+403 EAEYFDRTADIS

-440 TTAGTDSTSCYL
+440 TTADADSMPCYL
-452 KDGVITFQRAVTADA
+452 KDGAITFQRVVTADTR
-467 KLPVQF
+467 LSVQF
-473 DFTRLDTNLILEQ
+473 DFTKLDTNLILEQ
-486 PVLLDL
+486 PAFLDL
-492 AGPPALT
+492 EGPPALP
-499 KPPLE
+499 KPPLA
-504 DYRPQIIVGALILL
+504 DYRPQIIVGSLILL
-518 AFISMLIIWL
+518 ALISALIIWL
-528 ASRRKKAKAVASPA
+528 ASRRKKAKVISPSAAATA
-542 APVAPAAAPA
+542 APTAQAELAS
-552 ARVEEPGR
+552 R
-560 YGYVGRLN
+560 YGYVGRLS

-595 LSLQEILDGC
+595 LSLQEILDSC
-605 EVDEPFEGA
+605 EVNEPFEGA
-614 DKIFFQPGAG
+614 DKIFFQPAAG

-643 LMKGRSYQISLNS
+643 LMKGCSYQISLNS

>member
-1 MREDIKSQKLTYL
+1 MKIK
-14 SKNFYFFVSRCPKST
+14 
-29 GSNVITYEDTARES
+29 
-43 SGHWQNRDFAND
+43 H
-55 PIVPSYHQNSSGEDV
+55 
-70 AVKRKCSRLY
+70 SRLY
-80 SFILACL
+80 SFILACF
-87 MLMPCIQ
+87 MLIACIQ
-94 TQAAAANLP
+94 TQAAANLP
-103 PGTSKA
+103 PDTSKA
-109 VVFLLDASNSMNT
+109 IVFLLDASNSMNS

-143 YYVGFAAYNTS
+143 YYVGFVAYNTS
-154 VVSSIGMQDSSAR
+154 VVSSIGMQSSNDR
-167 EPVMEAV
+167 GQVMEEV
-174 DAVAYTGYTNA
+174 DAVTYTGYTNA
-185 GAGLTTG
+185 GAGLTTA
-192 MELLETV
+192 MELLDRV
-199 DAAEKTVVILSDGE
+199 DVSEKTVVILSDGE
-213 IIMNS
+213 IIMNN
-218 DAATAESSNQFQ
+218 DAATAESSSQFQ
-230 AAVEDAQVKGV
+230 AAVEVAQTVGV

-261 AATQTGGV
+261 ASTQTKGV

-274 QSTDIQSVIDSILLE
+274 RSTDIQSVIDSILLE
-289 QLGVKKTRAAIIDTD
+289 QLGVKKTRAAIVDTD
-304 GGTEDITVSIPS
+304 GGTEDITVTIPS
-316 ANTSRTRILLTSGSP
+316 VNTSRTRILLTSGNP

-340 AVNGWQYSGSRYTLL
+340 AVNGRQYSGSRYTLL

-366 ITFQGRAGGQVKV
+366 ITFQGRSGGQIKV
-379 DVISEYVLTTKLASA
+379 DVISEYVLTTQLNVS
-394 YTDSEPESP
+394 YTDSEPELP
-403 EAEYLDRAAEIS
+403 ETEYFNRTADITAT
-415 AAFYDAGDSDR
+415 FYDAGDSNR

-432 VFQGLLVP
+432 VFQGRLVP
-440 TTAGTDSTSCYL
+440 VTADGDSIPCYL
-452 KDGVITFQRAVTADA
+452 KDGAIVFQRAVTADA
-467 KLPVQF
+467 KAAIHF
-473 DFTRLDTNLILEQ
+473 DFTKLDTNLILKQ
-486 PVLLDL
+486 PASVELE
-492 AGPPALT
+492 GPPILPE
-499 KPPLE
+499 PPPE
-504 DYRPQIIVGALILL
+504 DFRPQIIAGSLILL
-518 AFISMLIIWL
+518 ALIAILIIWL
-528 ASRRKKAKAVASPA
+528 TSRRRKAKA
-542 APVAPAAAPA
+542 AAAPA
-552 ARVEEPGR
+552 ARAEEASR

-614 DKIFFQPGAG
+614 DKIFFQPAVG
-624 HCLLLTNES
+624 HCLLLTNKS

>member
-1 MREDIKSQKLTYL
+1 
-14 SKNFYFFVSRCPKST
+14 
-29 GSNVITYEDTARES
+29 
-43 SGHWQNRDFAND
+43 
-55 PIVPSYHQNSSGEDV
+55 
-70 AVKRKCSRLY
+70 
-80 SFILACL
+80 
-87 MLMPCIQ
+87 MLMACIQ

-109 VVFLLDASNSMNT
+109 IVFLLDASNSMNS

-154 VVSSIGMQDSSAR
+154 VVSSIGMQDSRDR

-174 DAVAYTGYTNA
+174 DAVSYTGYTNA
-185 GAGLTTG
+185 GAGLTTA
-192 MELLETV
+192 MELLDTV

-218 DAATAESSNQFQ
+218 DDATAESSRQFQ
-230 AAVEDAQVKGV
+230 AAVEAARTEGV

-251 MADEDNTIFS
+251 MTDDDNTIFS
-261 AATQTGGV
+261 ASSQTNGI

-274 QSTDIQSVIDSILLE
+274 QSTDIQSVIDAILLE
-289 QLGVKKTRAAIIDTD
+289 QLGVKKTRAAIVDTD
-304 GGTEDITVSIPS
+304 GGVEDITVNIPS
-316 ANTSRTRILLTSGSP
+316 VNTSRTRILLTSGNP

-360 TDTAVH
+360 TDTVVH

-379 DVISEYVLTTKLASA
+379 DVISEYVLAAQLQVSYA
-394 YTDSEPESP
+394 DSEPELP
-403 EAEYLDRAAEIS
+403 EAEYFDRTADIS
-415 AAFYDAGDSDR
+415 AAFCDAGDSDR

-440 TTAGTDSTSCYL
+440 VTANEDAMPCYL
-452 KDGVITFQRAVTADA
+452 KDGTITFQRVVTADA
-467 KLPVQF
+467 KTSIQF
-473 DFTRLDTNLILEQ
+473 DFSKLDTNLILEQ
-486 PVLLDL
+486 PVFLNLE
-492 AGPPALT
+492 GPPVLP
-499 KPPLE
+499 KPSLE
-504 DYRPQIIVGALILL
+504 DYRPQIIAGSLILL
-518 AFISMLIIWL
+518 ALISMLIIWL
-528 ASRRKKAKAVASPA
+528 ASLRKKAKAGFPSASA
-542 APVAPAAAPA
+542 SAAA
-552 ARVEEPGR
+552 ARTEETRR

-568 IYITNTLS
+568 IYITSTLS

-583 TYNLFR
+583 TYNLYR

-595 LSLQEILDGC
+595 LSLQEILDSC

-614 DKIFFQPGAG
+614 GKIFFQPAPG
-624 HCLLLTNES
+624 HCLLLTNKS
-633 DCTLM
+633 NCTLM

-643 LMKGRSYQISLNS
+643 LTKGRSYQISLNS
-656 KVDITFEDERSEIA
+656 KIDITFEDERSEIA

-681 RLLAGEP
+681 RLLAGGP

>member
-1 MREDIKSQKLTYL
+1 M
-14 SKNFYFFVSRCPKST
+14 
-29 GSNVITYEDTARES
+29 
-43 SGHWQNRDFAND
+43 
-55 PIVPSYHQNSSGEDV
+55 
-70 AVKRKCSRLY
+70 KRKCSRLY
-80 SFILACL
+80 SFILACF
-87 MLMPCIQ
+87 MLMTCVQ

-109 VVFLLDASNSMNT
+109 VVFLLDASNSMNS

-154 VVSSIGMQDSSAR
+154 VVSSIGMQDSNAR

-174 DAVAYTGYTNA
+174 DAVSYTGYTNA

-192 MELLETV
+192 MELLDTV

-218 DAATAESSNQFQ
+218 NDATAESSNQFQ
-230 AAVEDAQVKGV
+230 TAVEAARAEGV
-241 RIHVIGLGAD
+241 RIHVIGLGED
-251 MADEDNTIFS
+251 MADDDNTIFS
-261 AATQTGGV
+261 AATQTDGV

-289 QLGVKKTRAAIIDTD
+289 QLGVKKTRATIIDTD
-304 GGTEDITVSIPS
+304 GGTEDITVTIPS

-360 TDTAVH
+360 TDTTVH

-379 DVISEYVLTTKLASA
+379 DVISEYVLAARLTAS
-394 YTDSEPESP
+394 YTDSEPELP
-403 EAEYLDRAAEIS
+403 EAEYLHRAADVS
-415 AAFYDAGDSDR
+415 AAFYDAGDTDR

-432 VFQGLLVP
+432 VFQGLSVP
-440 TTAGTDSTSCYL
+440 TTAGTDTVSCYL
-452 KDGVITFQRAVTADA
+452 KDGVIAFHCTVTADT

-473 DFTRLDTNLILEQ
+473 DFTKLDTNLILEQ
-486 PVLLDL
+486 PVTVELE
-492 AGPPALT
+492 GPPAVE

-504 DYRPQIIVGALILL
+504 DYRPQIIVGSLILL
-518 AFISMLIIWL
+518 ALISLLIIWL
-528 ASRRKKAKAVASPA
+528 VSWRKKAKVVVP
-542 APVAPAAAPA
+542 PAAAVSATTA
-552 ARVEEPGR
+552 APTSQTEETSR

-595 LSLQEILDGC
+595 LSLQEILDSC

-624 HCLLLTNES
+624 HCLLLTNNS

-643 LMKGRSYQISLNS
+643 LMKGHSYQIGLNS
-656 KVDITFEDERSEIA
+656 KVDITFEDEQSEIA

-681 RLLAGEP
+681 RLLAGET

>member
-1 MREDIKSQKLTYL
+1 
-14 SKNFYFFVSRCPKST
+14 
-29 GSNVITYEDTARES
+29 
-43 SGHWQNRDFAND
+43 
-55 PIVPSYHQNSSGEDV
+55 
-70 AVKRKCSRLY
+70 
-80 SFILACL
+80 
-87 MLMPCIQ
+87 MLMTCVQ

-109 VVFLLDASNSMNT
+109 VVFLLDASNSMNS

-154 VVSSIGMQDSSAR
+154 VVSSIGMQDSNAR

-174 DAVAYTGYTNA
+174 DAVSYTGYTNA
-185 GAGLTTG
+185 GAGLITG
-192 MELLETV
+192 MELLDTV

-218 DAATAESSNQFQ
+218 NDATAESSNQFQ
-230 AAVEDAQVKGV
+230 TAVEAARAEGV
-241 RIHVIGLGAD
+241 RIHVIGLGED
-251 MADEDNTIFS
+251 MADDDNTIFS
-261 AATQTGGV
+261 AATQTDGV

-304 GGTEDITVSIPS
+304 GGTEDITVTIPS

-360 TDTAVH
+360 TDTTVH

-379 DVISEYVLTTKLASA
+379 DVISEYVLAARLTAS
-394 YTDSEPESP
+394 YTDSEPELP
-403 EAEYLDRAAEIS
+403 EAEYLHRAADVS
-415 AAFYDAGDSDR
+415 AAFYDAGDTDR

-432 VFQGLLVP
+432 VFQGLSVP
-440 TTAGTDSTSCYL
+440 TTAGTDTVSCYL
-452 KDGVITFQRAVTADA
+452 KDGVIAFHCTVTADT

-473 DFTRLDTNLILEQ
+473 DFTKLDTNLILEQ
-486 PVLLDL
+486 PVTVELE
-492 AGPPALT
+492 GPPAVE

-504 DYRPQIIVGALILL
+504 DYRPQIIVGSLILL
-518 AFISMLIIWL
+518 ALISLLIIWL
-528 ASRRKKAKAVASPA
+528 VSWRKKAKVVVP
-542 APVAPAAAPA
+542 PAAAVSATTA
-552 ARVEEPGR
+552 APTSQTEETSR

-595 LSLQEILDGC
+595 LSLQEILDSC

-624 HCLLLTNES
+624 HCLLLTNNS

-643 LMKGRSYQISLNS
+643 LMKGHSYQIGLNS

-681 RLLAGEP
+681 RLLAGET

>member
-1 MREDIKSQKLTYL
+1 M
-14 SKNFYFFVSRCPKST
+14 
-29 GSNVITYEDTARES
+29 
-43 SGHWQNRDFAND
+43 
-55 PIVPSYHQNSSGEDV
+55 
-70 AVKRKCSRLY
+70 KRKCSRLY
-80 SFILACL
+80 SFILACF
-87 MLMPCIQ
+87 MLMTCVQ

-109 VVFLLDASNSMNT
+109 VVFLLDASNSMNS

-154 VVSSIGMQDSSAR
+154 VVSSIGMQDSNAR

-174 DAVAYTGYTNA
+174 DAVSYTGYTNA

-192 MELLETV
+192 MELLDTV

-218 DAATAESSNQFQ
+218 NDATAESSNQFQ
-230 AAVEDAQVKGV
+230 TAVEAARAEGV
-241 RIHVIGLGAD
+241 RIHVIGLGED
-251 MADEDNTIFS
+251 MADDDNTIFS
-261 AATQTGGV
+261 AATQTDGV

-304 GGTEDITVSIPS
+304 GGTEDITVTIPS

-360 TDTAVH
+360 TDTTVH

-379 DVISEYVLTTKLASA
+379 DVISEYVLAARLTAS
-394 YTDSEPESP
+394 YTDSEPELP
-403 EAEYLDRAAEIS
+403 EAEYLHRAADVS
-415 AAFYDAGDSDR
+415 AAFYDAGDTDR

-432 VFQGLLVP
+432 VFQGLSVP
-440 TTAGTDSTSCYL
+440 TTAGTDTVSCYL
-452 KDGVITFQRAVTADA
+452 KDGVIAFHCTVTADT

-473 DFTRLDTNLILEQ
+473 DFTKLDTNLILEQ
-486 PVLLDL
+486 PVTVELE
-492 AGPPALT
+492 GPPAVE

-504 DYRPQIIVGALILL
+504 DYRPQIIVGSLILL
-518 AFISMLIIWL
+518 ALISLLIIWL
-528 ASRRKKAKAVASPA
+528 VSWRKKAKVVVP
-542 APVAPAAAPA
+542 PAAAVSATTA
-552 ARVEEPGR
+552 APTSQSEETSR

-595 LSLQEILDGC
+595 LSLQEILDSC

-624 HCLLLTNES
+624 HCLLLTNNS

-643 LMKGRSYQISLNS
+643 LMKGHSYQIGLNS
-656 KVDITFEDERSEIA
+656 KVDITFEDEQSEIA

-681 RLLAGEP
+681 RLLAGET

>member
-1 MREDIKSQKLTYL
+1 M
-14 SKNFYFFVSRCPKST
+14 
-29 GSNVITYEDTARES
+29 
-43 SGHWQNRDFAND
+43 
-55 PIVPSYHQNSSGEDV
+55 
-70 AVKRKCSRLY
+70 KRKCSRLY
-80 SFILACL
+80 SFILACF
-87 MLMPCIQ
+87 MLMTCVQ

-109 VVFLLDASNSMNT
+109 VVFLLDASNSMNS

-154 VVSSIGMQDSSAR
+154 VVSSIGMQDSNAR

-174 DAVAYTGYTNA
+174 DAVSYTGYTNA

-192 MELLETV
+192 MELLDTV
-199 DAAEKTVVILSDGE
+199 DAAEKTIVILSDGE

-218 DAATAESSNQFQ
+218 NDATAESSNQFQ
-230 AAVEDAQVKGV
+230 TAVEAARAEGV
-241 RIHVIGLGAD
+241 RIHVIGLGED
-251 MADEDNTIFS
+251 MADDDNTIFS
-261 AATQTGGV
+261 AATQTDGV

-304 GGTEDITVSIPS
+304 GGTEDITVTIPS

-360 TDTAVH
+360 TDTTVH

-379 DVISEYVLTTKLASA
+379 DVISEYVLAARLTAS
-394 YTDSEPESP
+394 YTDSEPELP
-403 EAEYLDRAAEIS
+403 EAEYLHRAADVS
-415 AAFYDAGDSDR
+415 AAFYDAGDTDR

-432 VFQGLLVP
+432 VFQGLSVP
-440 TTAGTDSTSCYL
+440 TTAGTDTVSCYL
-452 KDGVITFQRAVTADA
+452 KDGVIAFHCTVTADT

-473 DFTRLDTNLILEQ
+473 DFTKLDTNLILEQ
-486 PVLLDL
+486 PVTVELE
-492 AGPPALT
+492 GPPAVE

-504 DYRPQIIVGALILL
+504 DYRPQIIVGSLILL
-518 AFISMLIIWL
+518 ALISLLIIWL
-528 ASRRKKAKAVASPA
+528 VSWRKKAKVVVP
-542 APVAPAAAPA
+542 PAAAVSATTA
-552 ARVEEPGR
+552 APTSQTEETSR

-595 LSLQEILDGC
+595 LSLQEILDSC

-624 HCLLLTNES
+624 HCLLLTNNS

-643 LMKGRSYQISLNS
+643 LMKGHSYQIGLNS
-656 KVDITFEDERSEIA
+656 KVDITFEDEQSEIA

-681 RLLAGEP
+681 RLLAGET

>member
-1 MREDIKSQKLTYL
+1 M
-14 SKNFYFFVSRCPKST
+14 
-29 GSNVITYEDTARES
+29 
-43 SGHWQNRDFAND
+43 
-55 PIVPSYHQNSSGEDV
+55 
-70 AVKRKCSRLY
+70 KRKCSRLY
-80 SFILACL
+80 SFILACF
-87 MLMPCIQ
+87 MLMTCVQ

-109 VVFLLDASNSMNT
+109 VVFLLDASNSMNS

-154 VVSSIGMQDSSAR
+154 VVSSIGMQDSNAR

-174 DAVAYTGYTNA
+174 DAVSYTGYTNA

-192 MELLETV
+192 MELLDTV

-218 DAATAESSNQFQ
+218 NDATAESSNQFQ
-230 AAVEDAQVKGV
+230 TAVEAARAEGV
-241 RIHVIGLGAD
+241 RIHVIGLGED
-251 MADEDNTIFS
+251 MADDDNTIFS
-261 AATQTGGV
+261 AATQTDGV

-304 GGTEDITVSIPS
+304 GGTEDITVTIPS

-360 TDTAVH
+360 TDTTVH

-379 DVISEYVLTTKLASA
+379 DVISEYVLAARLTAS
-394 YTDSEPESP
+394 YTDSEPELP
-403 EAEYLDRAAEIS
+403 EAEYLHRAADVS
-415 AAFYDAGDSDR
+415 AAFYDAGDTDR

-432 VFQGLLVP
+432 VFQGLSVP
-440 TTAGTDSTSCYL
+440 TTAGTDTVSCYL
-452 KDGVITFQRAVTADA
+452 KDGVIAFHCTVTADT

-473 DFTRLDTNLILEQ
+473 DFTKLDTNLILEQ
-486 PVLLDL
+486 PVTVELE
-492 AGPPALT
+492 GPPAVE

-504 DYRPQIIVGALILL
+504 DYRPQIIVGSLILL
-518 AFISMLIIWL
+518 ALISLLIIWL
-528 ASRRKKAKAVASPA
+528 VSWRKKAKVVVP
-542 APVAPAAAPA
+542 PAAAVSATTA
-552 ARVEEPGR
+552 APTSQTEETSR

-595 LSLQEILDGC
+595 LSLQEILDSC

-624 HCLLLTNES
+624 HCLLLTNNS

-643 LMKGRSYQISLNS
+643 LMKGHSYQIGLNS
-656 KVDITFEDERSEIA
+656 KVDITFEDEQSEIA

-681 RLLAGEP
+681 RLLAGET

>member
-1 MREDIKSQKLTYL
+1 
-14 SKNFYFFVSRCPKST
+14 
-29 GSNVITYEDTARES
+29 
-43 SGHWQNRDFAND
+43 
-55 PIVPSYHQNSSGEDV
+55 
-70 AVKRKCSRLY
+70 
-80 SFILACL
+80 
-87 MLMPCIQ
+87 MLMTCVQ

-109 VVFLLDASNSMNT
+109 VVFLLDASNSMNS

-154 VVSSIGMQDSSAR
+154 VVSSIGMQDSNAR

-174 DAVAYTGYTNA
+174 DAVSYTGYTNA

-192 MELLETV
+192 MELLDTV

-218 DAATAESSNQFQ
+218 NDATAESSNQFQ
-230 AAVEDAQVKGV
+230 TAVEAARAEGV
-241 RIHVIGLGAD
+241 RIHVIGLGED
-251 MADEDNTIFS
+251 MADDDNTIFS
-261 AATQTGGV
+261 AATQTNGV

-274 QSTDIQSVIDSILLE
+274 QSTDIQNVIDSILLD
-289 QLGVKKTRAAIIDTD
+289 QLGVKKPRAAIIDTD
-304 GGTEDITVSIPS
+304 GGTEDITVTIPS

-360 TDTAVH
+360 TDTTVH

-379 DVISEYVLTTKLASA
+379 DVISEYVLAARLTAS
-394 YTDSEPESP
+394 YTDSEPELP
-403 EAEYLDRAAEIS
+403 EAEYLHRAADVS
-415 AAFYDAGDSDR
+415 AAFYDAGDTDR

-432 VFQGLLVP
+432 VFQGLSVP
-440 TTAGTDSTSCYL
+440 TTAGTDTVSCYL
-452 KDGVITFQRAVTADA
+452 KDGVIAFHCTVTADT

-473 DFTRLDTNLILEQ
+473 DFTKLDTNLILEQ
-486 PVLLDL
+486 PVTVELE
-492 AGPPALT
+492 GPPAVE

-504 DYRPQIIVGALILL
+504 DYRPQIIVGSLILL
-518 AFISMLIIWL
+518 ALISLLIIWL
-528 ASRRKKAKAVASPA
+528 VSWRKKAKVVVP
-542 APVAPAAAPA
+542 PAAAVSATTA
-552 ARVEEPGR
+552 APTSQTEETSR

-595 LSLQEILDGC
+595 LSLQEILDSC

-624 HCLLLTNES
+624 HCLLLTNNS

-643 LMKGRSYQISLNS
+643 LMKGHSYQIGLNS

-681 RLLAGEP
+681 RLLAGET

>member
-1 MREDIKSQKLTYL
+1 MTLT
-14 SKNFYFFVSRCPKST
+14 
-29 GSNVITYEDTARES
+29 
-43 SGHWQNRDFAND
+43 
-55 PIVPSYHQNSSGEDV
+55 
-70 AVKRKCSRLY
+70 
-80 SFILACL
+80 
-87 MLMPCIQ
+87 
-94 TQAAAANLP
+94 
-103 PGTSKA
+103 
-109 VVFLLDASNSMNT
+109 SNSMNS

-154 VVSSIGMQDSSAR
+154 VVSSIGMQDSNAR

-174 DAVAYTGYTNA
+174 DAVSYTGYTNA

-192 MELLETV
+192 MELLDTV

-218 DAATAESSNQFQ
+218 NDATAESSNQFQ
-230 AAVEDAQVKGV
+230 TAVEAARAEGV
-241 RIHVIGLGAD
+241 RIHVIGLGED
-251 MADEDNTIFS
+251 MADDDNTIFS
-261 AATQTGGV
+261 AATQTDGV

-304 GGTEDITVSIPS
+304 GGTEDITVTIPS

-360 TDTAVH
+360 TDTTVH

-379 DVISEYVLTTKLASA
+379 DVISEYVLAARLTAS
-394 YTDSEPESP
+394 YTDSEPELP
-403 EAEYLDRAAEIS
+403 EAEYLHRAADVS
-415 AAFYDAGDSDR
+415 AAFYDAGDTDR

-432 VFQGLLVP
+432 VFQGLSVP
-440 TTAGTDSTSCYL
+440 TTAGTDTVSCYL
-452 KDGVITFQRAVTADA
+452 KDGVIAFHCTVTADT

-473 DFTRLDTNLILEQ
+473 DFTKLDTNLILEQ
-486 PVLLDL
+486 PVTVELE
-492 AGPPALT
+492 GPPAVE

-504 DYRPQIIVGALILL
+504 DYRPQIIVGSLILL
-518 AFISMLIIWL
+518 ALISLLIIWL
-528 ASRRKKAKAVASPA
+528 VSWRKKAKVVVP
-542 APVAPAAAPA
+542 PAAAVSATTA
-552 ARVEEPGR
+552 APTSQTEETSR

-595 LSLQEILDGC
+595 LSLQEILDSC

-624 HCLLLTNES
+624 HCLLLTNNS

-643 LMKGRSYQISLNS
+643 LMKGHSYQIGLNS

-681 RLLAGEP
+681 RLLAGET